1 MFVSQTPI
9 NLPVSTANL
18 AVESIA
24 KEASLKPQIPA
35 APPTNPSSNS
45 KHSTDFSEQNK
56 PNLLDSLIQD
66 KTIKEQTENSSE
78 ESSNQQKD
86 DSRSEKVKEEVSRGG
101 RGEPEL
107 DLAEQQE
114 VANLQSR
121 DREVRAHEAAHASV
135 GGSLAGSPNL
145 NFTSGPDGK
154 RYATSGDVSIDISK
168 VANDPSATIAKLQQV
183 QRAALAPA
191 QPSSQDRKV
200 AAIASAGISHAQ
212 VELSLE
218 RLENAK
224 KSQQAG
230 DRQSE
235 LKPEKQSELDSANE
249 ALNPVRALRESRALD
264 QKIEDSG
271 ALNKE
276 QTIGQFSLSA

>member
-1 MFVSQTPI
+1 MFISHTPT
-9 NLPVSTANL
+9 NLPVSTANV
-18 AVESIA
+18 AAESISN
-24 KEASLKPQIPA
+24 ESSLKPKIPE

-66 KTIKEQTENSSE
+66 KTIKEQTENNGEEPNNSE
-78 ESSNQQKD
+78 QE
-86 DSRSEKVKEEVSRGG
+86 DSRSEDVKKVNVSDI
-101 RGEPEL
+101 EL

-114 VANLQSR
+114 VAKLQSR
-121 DREVRAHEAAHASV
+121 DREVRAHEAAHAAV

-183 QRAALAPA
+183 ERAALAPA
-191 QPSSQDRKV
+191 QPSAQDRKV
-200 AAIASAGISHAQ
+200 AAIASAGISDAQ
-212 VELSLE
+212 VEL
-218 RLENAK
+218 RLENFENSEESK
-224 KSQQAG
+224 QAIEVN
-230 DRQSE
+230 SE
-235 LKPEKQSELDSANE
+235 LKSEADSEKYSGKEL
-249 ALNPVRALRESRALD
+249 LNPVKALRESRALD

>member
-1 MFVSQTPI
+1 MFISHTPT
-9 NLPVSTANL
+9 NLPVSTANV
-18 AVESIA
+18 AAESIA
-24 KEASLKPQIPA
+24 NEASLKPRIPE

-66 KTIKEQTENSSE
+66 KTIKEQTENSGE
-78 ESSNQQKD
+78 ESTSDQKD
-86 DSRSEKVKEEVSRGG
+86 DSTPENVSQTASNVSD
-101 RGEPEL
+101 L
-107 DLAEQQE
+107 DQAEQQQ
-114 VANLQSR
+114 VAQLQAR

-135 GGSLAGSPNL
+135 GGSLTGSPNL

-183 QRAALAPA
+183 QSAALAPA

-200 AAIASAGISHAQ
+200 AAIASAGISDAQ

-218 RLENAK
+218 RLENSK
-224 KSQQAG
+224 QASES
-230 DRQSE
+230 QSE
-235 LKPEKQSELDSANE
+235 SKPEKQSDVKSDNE
-249 ALNPVRALRESRALD
+249 ALNPVKALRESRALE

-271 ALNKE
+271 ALEN
-276 QTIGQFSLSA
+276 QSPLNQLSLIA